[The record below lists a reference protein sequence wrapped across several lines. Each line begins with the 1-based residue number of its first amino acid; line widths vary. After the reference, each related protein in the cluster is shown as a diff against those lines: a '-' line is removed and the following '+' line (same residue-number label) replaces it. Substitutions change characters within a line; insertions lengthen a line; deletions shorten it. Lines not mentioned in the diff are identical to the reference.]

1 MRERVTM
8 RLRNAYRILAATV
21 CAGVATYLTVT
32 SFGTRT
38 PPPSPVAATPAPAR
52 APDIKPNTKTVIVAA
67 KRLQFGTVLT
77 ADALTEAEWPV
88 ASVPPGAFHSRESLL
103 VPGALRTVLT
113 VIAPNEPILA
123 SKISG
128 PGQRGSLS
136 AVIEDGM
143 KAVTIRVDDV
153 LGVAGFVQP
162 GDRVDVLMTRNERT
176 ANASGK
182 ATTGLAYAEA
192 LLQNVRVL
200 AVDQV
205 VERTGQAKPAKAVTV
220 EVTADGAAKVSLGM
234 EIGRLSLVL
243 LRAGSTG
250 GPDYRR
256 IEVEDL
262 GRRKPGVRTAPD
274 RVRTPP
280 DTNAAPDATV
290 VTVTRGTDRKTYEI
304 TESGRHELKVSSK
317 AAPQPS
323 GSPQPEQ

>member
-1 MRERVTM
+1 
-8 RLRNAYRILAATV
+8 
-21 CAGVATYLTVT
+21 
-32 SFGTRT
+32 
-38 PPPSPVAATPAPAR
+38 
-52 APDIKPNTKTVIVAA
+52 
-67 KRLQFGTVLT
+67 VLT
-77 ADALTEAEWPV
+77 T
-88 ASVPPGAFHSRESLL
+88 
-103 VPGALRTVLT
+103 
-113 VIAPNEPILA
+113 IAPNEPILA

-182 ATTGLAYAEA
+182 ATTAVAYAEA

-205 VERTGQAKPAKAVTV
+205 VERSGQAKPAKAVTV
-220 EVTADGAAKVSLGM
+220 EVTAEGATKVSLGM

-250 GPDYRR
+250 GSDYRR
-256 IEVEDL
+256 IEVDDL
-262 GRRKPGVRTAPD
+262 GKRKPGVRPPDNVRTAPD
-274 RVRTPP
+274 KDPP
-280 DTNAAPDATV
+280 AAGTV

-304 TESGRHELKVSSK
+304 TETGRQEIKLSSK
-317 AAPQPS
+317 DAPQPP
-323 GSPQPEQ
+323 GPREQER

>member
-1 MRERVTM
+1 M
-8 RLRNAYRILAATV
+8 
-21 CAGVATYLTVT
+21 
-32 SFGTRT
+32 
-38 PPPSPVAATPAPAR
+38 VAAPVPAR
-52 APDIKPNTKTVIVAA
+52 APDIKPDTKTVIVAA
-67 KRLQFGTVLT
+67 KRLQFGMVLT
-77 ADALTEAEWPV
+77 ADALTEVQWPA
-88 ASVPPGAFHSRESLL
+88 ASVPPGAFQSREALL
-103 VPGALRTVLT
+103 ASGGPRTVLT
-113 VIAPNEPILA
+113 AIAPNEPILA

-182 ATTGLAYAEA
+182 ATTAVAYAEA

-205 VERTGQAKPAKAVTV
+205 VERAGQAKPAKAVTI

-234 EIGRLSLVL
+234 EIGRLSLAL

-250 GPDYRR
+250 GPGYRR
-256 IEVEDL
+256 IEVDDL
-262 GRRKPGVRTAPD
+262 GKRKPGTPDNVRTVPEKEPAS
-274 RVRTPP
+274 
-280 DTNAAPDATV
+280 AATV

-304 TESGRHELKVSSK
+304 TESGRHEIKVSSK
-317 AAPQPS
+317 DAPQPS
-323 GSPQPEQ
+323 GPPESER